1 MTSNQDILIFL
12 KADQEAKAKEKEEDM
27 ETRARERKEDREH
40 ILAMIKTGVEREVRA
55 AIEPV
60 EQRLELQENLNKEL
74 FKKLNSLALEVD
86 LLKRVNAQQ
95 QDFPALPEPQQQQ
108 QGQGHGEQGHWG
120 QWHGEQGHGGQGH
133 GVQEQISDEKRDLCS
148 AARKVVGF
156 TPIVPRML
164 EIQLQSYG
172 AKDMEEAMLMEV
184 KSYLKCEM
192 KMLPSVIEKL
202 NFVRIFPPA
211 REDWN
216 VLYVEFGSDQEV
228 DTVFK
233 HTRNMVQKDHRVT
246 RWTPKQMFDRFRAIQ
261 SLAYTIRQE
270 EGLKTRVK
278 IGQTDFLLSTRS
290 LNSSIWRPRTL
301 PSHLPEIDLD
311 QIRTTLSTDTH
322 PPGRPSLS
330 RTGPL
335 SVSSDLKAAT
345 SESIST

>member
-1 MTSNQDILIFL
+1 
-12 KADQEAKAKEKEEDM
+12 
-27 ETRARERKEDREH
+27 
-40 ILAMIKTGVEREVRA
+40 
-55 AIEPV
+55 
-60 EQRLELQENLNKEL
+60 
-74 FKKLNSLALEVD
+74 LALEVD

-108 QGQGHGEQGHWG
+108 QGQGHGEQGHGG
-120 QWHGEQGHGGQGH
+120 QWHGGQGH

-311 QIRTTLSTDTH
+311 QRRTTLSTDTH
-322 PPGRPSLS
+322 PPGRPSFS

-335 SVSSDLKAAT
+335 SVSSDLEAAT
-345 SESIST
+345 S